1 MTHEHLKHQPSSL
14 CTIPHTKLCSIH
26 KNWSLLPA
34 PEKIHFEILFIFGAF
49 VKSRINLCS
58 SNPNL
63 QSIARNS
70 QKNWQEFGAK
80 FMQRVKKK
88 KKKTPDF
95 ATSAAANRTL
105 KLRTFLAS
113 VECCDGEPTCPL
125 LVTLTLP
132 RVTKG
137 PRLWGWGHPSS
148 SSLFGGQT
156 WGRECGHLINSYAT
170 KKKEN

>member
-1 MTHEHLKHQPSSL
+1 
-14 CTIPHTKLCSIH
+14 
-26 KNWSLLPA
+26 
-34 PEKIHFEILFIFGAF
+34 
-49 VKSRINLCS
+49 
-58 SNPNL
+58 
-63 QSIARNS
+63 
-70 QKNWQEFGAK
+70 
-80 FMQRVKKK
+80 MQRVKKK
-88 KKKTPDF
+88 KKKMPDF

>member
-1 MTHEHLKHQPSSL
+1 
-14 CTIPHTKLCSIH
+14 
-26 KNWSLLPA
+26 
-34 PEKIHFEILFIFGAF
+34 
-49 VKSRINLCS
+49 
-58 SNPNL
+58 
-63 QSIARNS
+63 
-70 QKNWQEFGAK
+70 
-80 FMQRVKKK
+80 MQRVKKK

-113 VECCDGEPTCPL
+113 IECCDGEPTCPL

-137 PRLWGWGHPSS
+137 PRLWGWGHP
-148 SSLFGGQT
+148 LFGGQT